1 MATRQKTVL
10 ITGCTP
16 GGIGHELALEFLR
29 HNFRVFGTVRSDEA
43 KKTLLAE
50 GVTALCL
57 EVTSDESIQE
67 LYDEISAS
75 VDGKLDILVNN
86 VYVCPLPLFAYSSRY
101 DYVIYTVPVLDLK
114 IEDMRRVFEINVFSC
129 IRLVQKLSPLLIA
142 AKGKI
147 ANIGSVAGVVPYVFG
162 GCYNASKA
170 ALHSFTDALRIEM
183 APFGVQVV
191 LVATGGV
198 KSRISDVKKRL
209 PSDSRYMPIEEKY
222 LFRQGNSQRT
232 AMPTETYA
240 RKVVGDLLKPT
251 TGAWLWRGHQ
261 SSVVRWLSWIL
272 PRGFWD
278 WYFSRKFGLEDLKP

>member
-1 MATRQKTVL
+1 MATRHKTAL

-29 HNFRVFGTVRSDEA
+29 RGFQVFGTVRSEEA
-43 KKTLLAE
+43 KKTLVSE
-50 GVTALCL
+50 GVIAIQL
-57 EVTSDESIQE
+57 EVTSDASIRA
-67 LYDEISAS
+67 LHDEICER

-86 VYVCPLPLFAYSSRY
+86 VGVSH
-101 DYVIYTVPVLDLK
+101 TVPVLDLT
-114 IEDMRRVFEINVFSC
+114 IEDMRKVFEINVFSC
-129 IRLVQKLSPLLIA
+129 IRLVQTFAPLLIQA
-142 AKGKI
+142 EGII
-147 ANIGSVAGVVPYVFG
+147 ANIGSVAGIVPYVFG

-170 ALHSFTDALRIEM
+170 ALHSYTDALRIEM

-191 LVATGGV
+191 LVVTGGV

-209 PSDSRYMPIEEKY
+209 PPNSLYMPIEKDY

-240 RKVVGDLLKPT
+240 RKVVSDLLEPT
-251 TGAWLWRGHQ
+251 SKAWLWRGHQ
-261 SSVVRWLSWIL
+261 SSLVRWLSWLL

-278 WYFSRKFGLEDLKP
+278 LYFSRKFGLGKLCS

>member
-1 MATRQKTVL
+1 MTTRQKTAL

-29 HNFRVFGTVRSDEA
+29 RGFQVFGTVRSEEA
-43 KKTLLAE
+43 KKTLVSE
-50 GVTALCL
+50 GVIAIQL
-57 EVTSDESIQE
+57 EVTSDASIQA
-67 LYDEISAS
+67 LHDEISER

-86 VYVCPLPLFAYSSRY
+86 VGVSH
-101 DYVIYTVPVLDLK
+101 TVPVLDLT
-114 IEDMRRVFEINVFSC
+114 IEDMRKVFEINVFSC
-129 IRLVQKLSPLLIA
+129 IRLVQAFAPLLIE

-147 ANIGSVAGVVPYVFG
+147 ANIGSVAGIVPYVFG

-170 ALHSFTDALRIEM
+170 ALHSYTDALRIEM

-191 LVATGGV
+191 LVVTGGV

-209 PSDSRYMPIEEKY
+209 PPNSLYMPIEEDY

-240 RKVVGDLLKPT
+240 RKVVSDLLEPT
-251 TGAWLWRGHQ
+251 SKAWLWRGHQ
-261 SSVVRWLSWIL
+261 SNLVRWLSWLL

-278 WYFSRKFGLEDLKP
+278 LYFSRKFGLGKLRS

>member
-29 HNFRVFGTVRSDEA
+29 RGFQVFGTVRSEEA
-43 KKTLLAE
+43 KKTLLSE
-50 GVTALCL
+50 GVIAVTL
-57 EVTSDESIQE
+57 EVTSDASIQA
-67 LYDEISAS
+67 LHDEICER
-75 VDGKLDILVNN
+75 VGGKLDVLVNN
-86 VYVCPLPLFAYSSRY
+86 VGISH
-101 DYVIYTVPVLDLK
+101 TVPVLDLK

-129 IRLVQKLSPLLIA
+129 IRLVQAFAPLLIE

-147 ANIGSVAGVVPYVFG
+147 ANIGSVAGIVPYVFG

-170 ALHSFTDALRIEM
+170 ALHSYTDALRLEM

-191 LVATGGV
+191 LVVTAGV

-209 PSDSRYMPIEEKY
+209 PPNSLYMPIEEDY

-240 RKVVGDLLKPT
+240 RKVVSDLLEPT
-251 TGAWLWRGHQ
+251 SKAWLWRGHQ
-261 SSVVRWLSWIL
+261 SSLVKWLSWLL

-278 WYFSRKFGLEDLKP
+278 LYFSRKFGLGKLRS

>member
-1 MATRQKTVL
+1 MATRHKTAL

-29 HNFRVFGTVRSDEA
+29 RGFQVFGTVRSEEA
-43 KKTLLAE
+43 KKTLVSE
-50 GVTALCL
+50 GVIAIQL
-57 EVTSDESIQE
+57 EVTSDASIRA
-67 LYDEISAS
+67 LHDEICER

-86 VYVCPLPLFAYSSRY
+86 VGVSH
-101 DYVIYTVPVLDLK
+101 TVPVLDLT
-114 IEDMRRVFEINVFSC
+114 IEDMRKVFEINVFSC
-129 IRLVQKLSPLLIA
+129 IRLVQTFAPLLIQA
-142 AKGKI
+142 EGKI
-147 ANIGSVAGVVPYVFG
+147 ANIGSVAGIVPYVFG

-170 ALHSFTDALRIEM
+170 ALHSYTDALRIEM

-191 LVATGGV
+191 LVVTGGV

-209 PSDSRYMPIEEKY
+209 PPNSLYMPIEKDY

-240 RKVVGDLLKPT
+240 RKVVSDLLEPT
-251 TGAWLWRGHQ
+251 SKAWLWRGHQ
-261 SSVVRWLSWIL
+261 SSLVRWLSWLL

-278 WYFSRKFGLEDLKP
+278 LYFSRKFGLGKLCS